1 MTLRSANGFTL
12 IELIIAMAL
21 IGMALAI
28 GFSALRLAARSME
41 STDRLVND
49 LEELRVAR
57 AVVQRQL
64 SQALPVRESLVERQ
78 VNFNGESQ
86 QLEFIAPAPSQGDRL
101 VGLYRYRLRMATK
114 EKQQGLLLEYQPY
127 EPGPPRDWPHNAET
141 TLLVSNIKECEFSY
155 FGIDQGAVEEWQTS
169 WSRMERMP
177 RMVRIAMLRGAEG
190 NAPLELV
197 VALPVER
204 GR

>member
-1 MTLRSANGFTL
+1 MKPRRVGGFTL

-28 GFSALRLAARSME
+28 GFAALRLAARSME

-49 LEELRVAR
+49 LEELRVAQ

-64 SQALPVRESLVERQ
+64 SQALPLRESVTERQ
-78 VNFNGESQ
+78 VNFHGEIQ
-86 QLEFIAPAPSQGDRL
+86 QVEFVAPAPSQGERM
-101 VGLYRYRLRMATK
+101 VGLYRYRLRMAMEG
-114 EKQQGLLLEYQPY
+114 EKQGLLLEYQPY
-127 EPGPPRDWPHNAET
+127 VPGPSHDWPDTTES

-155 FGIDQGAVEEWQTS
+155 FGVDQGAVEEWQTS
-169 WSRMERMP
+169 WDDMERMP
-177 RMVRIAMLRGAEG
+177 RMVRVAMLRGAQG
-190 NAPLELV
+190 DAPLELV

>member
-1 MTLRSANGFTL
+1 MKLRRDNGFTL
-12 IELIIAMAL
+12 IELIIAMTL

-64 SQALPVRESLVERQ
+64 SQALPLRESLAERQ
-78 VNFNGESQ
+78 LNFDGESQ
-86 QLEFIAPAPSQGDRL
+86 QVEFIAPAPWQEERMA
-101 VGLYRYRLRMATK
+101 GLYRYRLRLAARGDK
-114 EKQQGLLLEYQPY
+114 QGLLLEYQPY
-127 EPGPPRDWPHNAET
+127 QPGTPRDWPRNAES

-155 FGIDQGAVEEWQTS
+155 FGSGQGEVDEWQS
-169 WSRMERMP
+169 NWQRMERMP
-177 RMVRIAMLRGAEG
+177 RMVRIAMLRSAADE
-190 NAPLELV
+190 APLELV

>member
-1 MTLRSANGFTL
+1 MMLRHVNGFTL

-78 VNFNGESQ
+78 VNFHGESQ
-86 QLEFIAPAPSQGDRL
+86 QLEFIAPAPSQGERL
-101 VGLYRYRLRMATK
+101 VGLYRYRLRLATK
-114 EKQQGLLLEYQPY
+114 GEQQGLLLEYQTY
-127 EPGPPRDWPHNAET
+127 EPGPPRDWPINTES

-155 FGIDQGAVEEWQTS
+155 FGIDQGEVEEWQAS

-177 RMVRIAMLRGAEG
+177 RMVRVAMLRGAAG
-190 NAPLELV
+190 DAPLELV

>member
-1 MTLRSANGFTL
+1 MKLQRADGFTL

-64 SQALPVRESLVERQ
+64 SQALPLRESLVERQ
-78 VNFNGESQ
+78 INFHGESQ
-86 QLEFIAPAPSQGDRL
+86 QLEFIAPAPAQGERL
-101 VGLYRYRLRMATK
+101 AGLYQYRLRMATK
-114 EKQQGLLLEYQPY
+114 GEKQGLLLEYQPY
-127 EPGPPRDWPHNAET
+127 EPGLPRDWPLNAES

-155 FGIDQGAVEEWQTS
+155 FGIDQGEVEEWQTS

-177 RMVRIAMLRGAEG
+177 RMVRVAMLRGAEG
-190 NAPLELV
+190 TAPLELV

>member
-1 MTLRSANGFTL
+1 MKPRRADGFTL
-12 IELIIAMAL
+12 LELIIAMAL
-21 IGMALAI
+21 IGMALAL

-64 SQALPVRESLVERQ
+64 SQALPLRESLTERQ
-78 VNFNGESQ
+78 VNFHGEIQ
-86 QLEFIAPAPSQGDRL
+86 QVEFIAPAPSQGERM

-114 EKQQGLLLEYQPY
+114 GETQGLLLEYQPY
-127 EPGPPRDWPHNAET
+127 EPGPPRDWPPSAES

-155 FGIDQGAVEEWQTS
+155 FGIDQGEVAEWQTR
-169 WSRMERMP
+169 WSRVERMP
-177 RMVRIAMLRGAEG
+177 RMVRVAMLRGAEG
-190 NAPLELV
+190 TTPLELV